1 MYRQFRILVSLV
13 IVFLGSAAQAKDLKI
28 THFDVPYSVSK
39 HYSVS
44 DQAVLEV
51 FNERCRNAAGNET
64 TLNKA
69 KALENV
75 DGFVDAVTV
84 YDLAYLRCEG
94 LANAWELGVV
104 SMGSGGSEWA
114 VTVGGHWIVRVRAM
128 SLEVKVINQSELL
141 FSAVVHPTYC
151 ENIDDN
157 CVKEFKLLQ
166 SD

>member
-13 IVFLGSAAQAKDLKI
+13 IVFSGSATQAKDLKI
-28 THFDVPYSVSK
+28 THFDIPYSVSK

-44 DQAVLEV
+44 EQAIFDV
-51 FNERCRNAAGNET
+51 FDDKCRSATGHDT
-64 TLNKA
+64 TLDKA
-69 KALENV
+69 RALGSVE
-75 DGFVDAVTV
+75 GFVEAVTV

-94 LANAWELGVV
+94 WANAWELGVV
-104 SMGSGGSEWA
+104 SLGSGGSEWA
-114 VTVGGHWIVRVRAM
+114 VTVGEQWIIRVRAM
-128 SLEVKVINQSELL
+128 SLEVKVINKSELL

-157 CVKEFKLLQ
+157 CVKEFRLLQ

>member
-13 IVFLGSAAQAKDLKI
+13 IVFLGSAAHAKDLQI

-44 DQAVLEV
+44 DQDIFEL
-51 FNERCRNAAGNET
+51 FDDKCRSATGHET
-64 TLNKA
+64 TIDKG

-75 DGFVDAVTV
+75 DGFIEAVKV

-94 LANAWELGVV
+94 WANEWELGAV
-104 SMGSGGSEWA
+104 SMGRGGSEWI
-114 VTVGGHWIVRVRAM
+114 VTVGEQWIVRVRAM
-128 SLEVKVINQSELL
+128 SLSVMATNRIELTI
-141 FSAVVHPTYC
+141 SAIVHPIYC
-151 ENIDDN
+151 KNDEGN
-157 CVKEFKLLQ
+157 CVKEFRLLQ

>member
-13 IVFLGSAAQAKDLKI
+13 IVFLGSAAHAKDLQI

-44 DQAVLEV
+44 DQDIFEL
-51 FNERCRNAAGNET
+51 FDDKCRSATGHET
-64 TLNKA
+64 TIDKG

-75 DGFVDAVTV
+75 DGFIEAVKV

-94 LANAWELGVV
+94 WANEWELGVV

-114 VTVGGHWIVRVRAM
+114 VVVGDQWIVRVRAM
-128 SLEVKVINQSELL
+128 NLEVKVISQSELF
-141 FSAVVHPTYC
+141 FSAVVHPIYC

-157 CVKEFKLLQ
+157 CVKEFRLLQ

>member
-13 IVFLGSAAQAKDLKI
+13 IVFSGSAAEATDLKI
-28 THFDVPYSVSK
+28 EQFDVPYSVSK

-44 DQAVLEV
+44 DQAVLEL
-51 FNERCRNAAGNET
+51 FNERCRNATGHDT
-64 TLNKA
+64 TLDKA
-69 KALENV
+69 KSLENV
-75 DGFVDAVTV
+75 DGFVEAVTV

-94 LANAWELGVV
+94 WENEWELGVV

-114 VTVGGHWIVRVRAM
+114 VTVAENWIVRVRAM
-128 SLEVKVINQSELL
+128 RLEVKVINQSELL